1 MKKIILMA
9 GLLASASSQADVL
22 NDSLNY
28 MTDVL
33 ASDYQYVSAYITTS
47 DYNAPVISDNAA
59 GFSVLVGHHLKAI
72 PLTLEAGFSNLG
84 ESTITPKQGDDYDI
98 SSKTFFAD
106 AKYSVQ
112 LLNKVHGYAKVGLN
126 RITVKQ
132 SNLSSSL
139 TRTKTEMMYVAGA
152 QYNVNNVA
160 SIHSEFVAYSA
171 DITSLSLGLA
181 FKF

>member
-33 ASDYQYVSAYITTS
+33 ASDYQYVSANVVTS
-47 DYNAPVISDNAA
+47 DYDTPGIGDNAS
-59 GFSVLVGHHLKAI
+59 GFSILAGYHLKNT
-72 PLTLEAGFSNLG
+72 PFTLEAGISDLG
-84 ESTITPKQGDDYDI
+84 DSKIKRPQTEDAEI
-98 SSKTFFAD
+98 SSSSFFAD

-112 LLNKVHGYAKVGLN
+112 MFNKLHGYAKVGLN
-126 RITVKQ
+126 RLTVKQ
-132 SNLSSSL
+132 VSESDRQTS
-139 TRTKTEMMYVAGA
+139 TQTKMMYVAGL

-160 SIHSEFVAYSA
+160 FFNSEFVAYSA

-181 FKF
+181 YKF